1 MGPTLRPPAT
11 AAGLQLAAPGRGVR
25 SLVTMSEPDHDAD
38 EGPDAEDDADHG
50 EIEAVGP
57 SGEIERLDPDRLPLT
72 RLAAAAPSAP
82 ARGLAFGS
90 IIVGGVCGA
99 LIGFAFTDL
108 QCDDGCT
115 AWAGL
120 SGVVGAIVGAIGVA
134 IVAVLVLRA
143 MDEWESVKDERP
155 EDHPARRRP
164 S

>member
-1 MGPTLRPPAT
+1 MTD
-11 AAGLQLAAPGRGVR
+11 
-25 SLVTMSEPDHDAD
+25 PDQDAD
-38 EGPDAEDDADHG
+38 EAPDADETPSRG

-90 IIVGGVCGA
+90 IIVGGVCGG

-115 AWAGL
+115 GWAGV
-120 SGVVGAIVGAIGVA
+120 SGIVGAIVGAVGVA

>member
-1 MGPTLRPPAT
+1 
-11 AAGLQLAAPGRGVR
+11 
-25 SLVTMSEPDHDAD
+25 MSERDPDAD
-38 EGPDAEDDADHG
+38 EFEDAADDLDDTGEDVDDDQIDLDPGHG

-90 IIVGGVCGA
+90 IIVGGVCGG

-115 AWAGL
+115 GWAGL
-120 SGVVGAIVGAIGVA
+120 SGIVGAIVGAVGVA